1 MHQIENIK
9 QIIKIYTETKPTRET
24 QGGLQEV
31 TQAGFGA
38 YTSTLDACAGTIG
51 VWLNSHPHTSC
62 VNPAGLVSCK

>member
-1 MHQIENIK
+1 M
-9 QIIKIYTETKPTRET
+9 ETRQTRKT
-24 QGGLQEV
+24 QGGHQEV

-62 VNPAGLVSCK
+62 ILPVSLVSRI